1 MEIKDIFDIFI
12 GYGVPFIAIAISI
25 ASFHESRKVN
35 KVQLRLNEMEE
46 QIKKYELEEKEKVR
60 EAANKSIVEA
70 RIYNVSKGKYRLKI
84 WNSGQAT
91 AYHVDYEVPGDLR
104 NIVMRDKVPYEILE
118 AGKSFEEH
126 IIYYMGMPSKIT
138 VKTVWKDA
146 NGELYEKE
154 QIVSF

>member
-1 MEIKDIFDIFI
+1 MEIREVIDTFI
-12 GYGVPFIAIAISI
+12 GYIVPFIAIAISI
-25 ASFHESRKVN
+25 FSFHESRKVN
-35 KVQLRLNEMEE
+35 KVQLRVNEMEE
-46 QIKKYELEEKEKVR
+46 KLKKYELEEIEKVR

-126 IIYYMGMPSKIT
+126 IVYFMGMPSKLT
-138 VKTVWKDA
+138 VKTMWEDA
-146 NGELYEKE
+146 DGEQYEKE

>member
-1 MEIKDIFDIFI
+1 MEIKDIFDIVI

-46 QIKKYELEEKEKVR
+46 QLKKYELEEKEKVR

-126 IIYYMGMPSKIT
+126 IIYYMGMPSKLT
-138 VKTVWKDA
+138 VKTMWKDA
-146 NGELYEKE
+146 K
-154 QIVSF
+154 

>member
-1 MEIKDIFDIFI
+1 MEIREVIDTFI
-12 GYGVPFIAIAISI
+12 GYVVPFIAIAISI
-25 ASFHESRKVN
+25 FSFHESRKVN

-46 QIKKYELEEKEKVR
+46 KLKEYELEEIEKVR

-84 WNSGQAT
+84 WNSSQVT

-126 IIYYMGMPSKIT
+126 IVYYMGMPSKLT
-138 VKTVWKDA
+138 VKTMWKDA
-146 NGELYEKE
+146 NGEQYEKE

>member
-1 MEIKDIFDIFI
+1 
-12 GYGVPFIAIAISI
+12 
-25 ASFHESRKVN
+25 
-35 KVQLRLNEMEE
+35 MEE
-46 QIKKYELEEKEKVR
+46 QIKKYELDEKEKVR